1 MERGRIDELRG
12 PRPAPSVEWYMAEN
26 LVHIGE
32 VIVNGV
38 LFDPKNTEAW
48 SSLDVEGLY
57 RAAPRLFDLLE
68 ERGVEYVLVG
78 GIAML
83 AYVEG
88 RNTQDIDLIVAA
100 ADLAKLPEIRI
111 EEQNIEFARGWLGE
125 LRVDFLF
132 TRSTLFKA
140 VKKHFV
146 TKKSFVERDI
156 PCATVEGLLLLKLY
170 ALPSLYRQG
179 RFDKVR
185 TYEKDVADLIELYQP
200 NVSPLYDELRKHML
214 PSDVDEI
221 RRIVAEILDRIARQ
235 RQRFGPAE

>member
-1 MERGRIDELRG
+1 METGAPRRFASAPPPARG
-12 PRPAPSVEWYMAEN
+12 SQMADN

-32 VIVNGV
+32 TIVNGV

-48 SSLDVEGLY
+48 SSMDVEGLY
-57 RAAPRLFDLLE
+57 RSAPRLFDLLE

-88 RNTQDIDLIVAA
+88 RNTQDIDLIVSA
-100 ADLAKLPEIRI
+100 ADLAKMPELRI
-111 EEQNIEFARGWLGE
+111 EEQNIEFARAWLGE

-132 TRSTLFKA
+132 TRSKIFNA
-140 VKKHFV
+140 VKKRYV
-146 TKKSFVERDI
+146 TTKRFIEREL

-185 TYEKDVADLIELYQP
+185 IYETDVASLIELAKP
-200 NVSPLYDELRKHML
+200 SLTPLFDELGKHML
-214 PSDVDEI
+214 PSDADEI
-221 RRIVAEILDRIARQ
+221 RRIVAEIEDRIAKQ
-235 RQRFGPAE
+235 SQRFGPTD